1 MKSRRNDLNQLF
13 YKYTLHVPETSAAT
27 TSAPGYRPGLP
38 LRLIII
44 ALVFFAEK
52 IFLNRFVD
60 FERADA
66 AVGLGAFVRESQHWG
81 FRFLVAS
88 AAAIALFAYV
98 RDGQKLLSAKAAMRS
113 TPIRVGWVLLH
124 LALIACL
131 VPLTSRLFPDS
142 TALLPFGALVALWVL
157 LGLGAAVSAF
167 LAMAPWPLW
176 VNAAQALGI
185 IWCYAGIAALLGAC
199 AMQLSQRL
207 WIPTTAVT
215 FDLVHLLLLP
225 VMPGLRADAATRVLS
240 TGRFAVE
247 VSEVCSGLE
256 GMGLTLA
263 FTAAWLLYFRREYIF
278 PRSLLL
284 IPIGLL
290 MIFALNI
297 LRIAAL
303 MLIGDAGFPGV
314 AVYGFHSQAG
324 WLAFNG
330 VACALI
336 FFSHR
341 SAWLNRTAATR
352 SAAESTENP
361 TAAYLMPFLAILAAG
376 VLSRAISSGFEN
388 AYALRLVA
396 GMGFLVLYRRRLA
409 ALDWR
414 WSWRGP
420 AVGVASFLLWIVVAH
435 FQLPAA
441 AMPRELT
448 AMPAALRET
457 WIACRLGISV
467 LVVPIAEELAYR
479 GYLMRR
485 LINPDFESVP
495 YQSVRW
501 GAIAVTSVVF
511 GLAHGAMWLPG
522 IATGMAYG
530 MLAVRRGTIGEA
542 VVAHATTNAL
552 VATAVLIWTQW
563 QLW

>member
-1 MKSRRNDLNQLF
+1 LN
-13 YKYTLHVPETSAAT
+13 VRETSAAT

-38 LRLIII
+38 LRLTII

-52 IFLNRFVD
+52 ILLNRFVD
-60 FERADA
+60 FDRADA
-66 AVGLGAFVRESQHWG
+66 ALGLGAFVRVSQHWG
-81 FRFLVAS
+81 FRFLVAW
-88 AAAIALFAYV
+88 AAAIVLFAYV
-98 RDGQKLLSAKAAMRS
+98 RGGQQLIEAKTAVRSA
-113 TPIRVGWVLLH
+113 PIRVGWVLAH
-124 LALIACL
+124 LVLIACL
-131 VPLTSRLFPDS
+131 LPITSLLYVGSAP
-142 TALLPFGALVALWVL
+142 LLPFGVLIALWL
-157 LGLGAAVSAF
+157 LLALGAALCAF

-176 VNAAQALGI
+176 ANAARALEM
-185 IWCYAGIAALLGAC
+185 IWCYAGVAALLGAC

-207 WIPTTAVT
+207 WIPTAAVT
-215 FDLVHLLLLP
+215 FDLVRLVLSPVLP
-225 VMPGLRADAATRVLS
+225 ALHADAATRVLS
-240 TGRFAVE
+240 ADRFAIE
-247 VSEVCSGLE
+247 ISEICSGLE
-256 GMGLTLA
+256 GMGLILA
-263 FTAAWLLYFRREYIF
+263 FTGAWLLYFRREYYF

-303 MLIGDAGFPGV
+303 MLIGHAGYPSV

-324 WLAFNG
+324 WIAFNA
-330 VACALI
+330 VACALV
-336 FFSHR
+336 FFSRR
-341 SAWLNRTAATR
+341 SAWLNRTAATL
-352 SAAESTENP
+352 SASESAENP
-361 TAAYLMPFLAILAAG
+361 TAAYLMPFLAILAAA
-376 VLSRAISSGFEN
+376 VLSRAISGGFEN

-396 GMGFLVLYRRRLA
+396 GIGFLALYRRRLA

-420 AVGVASFLLWIVVAH
+420 AVGAVSFLLWIIVAH
-435 FQLPAA
+435 FQLSAA

-448 AMPAALRET
+448 AMPASLRET
-457 WIACRLGISV
+457 WIACRFAISV
-467 LVVPIAEELAYR
+467 LLVPIAEELAYR

-501 GAIAVTSVVF
+501 GAIAATSVVF

-522 IATGMAYG
+522 IASGMAYG
-530 MLAVRRGTIGEA
+530 ILAVRRGTIGEA
-542 VVAHATTNAL
+542 VIAHTTTNAL
-552 VATAVLIWTQW
+552 VATAVLKWNQW